1 MLANCLTGEVH
12 DYSRRRGIVHRGFA
26 FGTHVPGWDAQALC
40 DALERA
46 EKRKNSCI
54 ARDIEV
60 SLPQE
65 LDCAQRR
72 ALADAFADKVA
83 TRYDAPVGYAVHDPD
98 SRSDQRNVHGHFLL
112 ATRSLDEGGRLG
124 RKLRVLDDWTR
135 GPEEMVRLRLLWQ
148 GTCNEHLAR
157 AGLDVRIAMGR
168 LEEGEVRVP
177 HLGTKHTAIERKA
190 RERQGERL
198 ERTQRPVTEMV
209 SDGRCATQRGRRVA
223 DAAAQATPGR
233 VPAMLAPEAE
243 MQGCVLAFRARE
255 AAAALKRSATRPYR
269 TQPEE
274 KVSPGRPPRRP
285 RRERTPRPKRPPK
298 QHAARRKGMPSN
310 AVTALQRGSGSE
322 HPAPSPQTLGA
333 APRVSAGAP
342 EPSARIDVE
351 PRTQPL
357 PSVESTPTVAMLSP
371 SEPTVVSAPAVTAHP
386 PPSLRLEDEAR
397 RTPSRPLASPPP
409 RAEPA
414 RRVQAPPVSP
424 ERVREPRIELAAPP
438 RRSVLSRFFGRVLRE
453 KTPDDYLRRIRAQRE
468 RLERWAAELAQR
480 LEAARAEL
488 ERVVRETD
496 EALEKEKAERA
507 RREHEW
513 AEQEPLYLETRTR
526 LLQREG
532 LAAGEGWLKR
542 DAGLA
547 DGHASLPSLR
557 RLDPDV
563 ERAALDIIASEAR
576 RFALEPNERF
586 ALDIR
591 ARRYERHTRAMT
603 RALDRWRRHWK
614 KRGER
619 IVDRILDSD
628 TWSRLWQAH
637 QDQNRQ
643 WEAKRAVE
651 RDLERAHA
659 AAPLPRRHQQ
669 RPSTPQPASP
679 QPHKARD
686 DDIER

>member
-1 MLANCLTGEVH
+1 MLANCLTGEAH

-26 FGTHVPGWDAQALC
+26 FGAHAPGWDAQAFC

-46 EKRKNSCI
+46 EKRKNSTI
-54 ARDIEV
+54 ARDLEV

-72 ALADAFADKVA
+72 SLADAFADKVA

-98 SRSDQRNVHGHFLL
+98 SRSDPRNVHGHFLL
-112 ATRSLDEGGRLG
+112 ATRSLDEDGRLG
-124 RKLRVLDDWTR
+124 KKLRVLDDWTR

-148 GTCNEHLAR
+148 DTCNEHLAR

-223 DAAAQATPGR
+223 DAAALATPGR
-233 VPAMLAPEAE
+233 KPTMLKRDME
-243 MQGCVLAFRARE
+243 MEGSVLAFRARQAGE
-255 AAAALKRSATRPYR
+255 ELTRSATGAYR

-285 RRERTPRPKRPPK
+285 RRERTPRPKRPPR

-342 EPSARIDVE
+342 EPSARIDVD

-371 SEPTVVSAPAVTAHP
+371 SEPTVSAPAVTAHP

-397 RTPSRPLASPPP
+397 RTPSRPPAPPP

-414 RRVQAPPVSP
+414 RAVQAPPVSP
-424 ERVREPRIELAAPP
+424 ERVREPRITLAAPP
-438 RRSVLSRFFGRVLRE
+438 QRSFLGRFIGIVLRKE
-453 KTPDDYLRRIRAQRE
+453 TPDDHLRDVRAQCA
-468 RLERWAAELAQR
+468 RLGRRAAELAQR
-480 LEAARAEL
+480 LEAARAER
-488 ERVVRETD
+488 ERIAREDD
-496 EALEKEKAERA
+496 EALEKAEAERA
-507 RREHEW
+507 RRAREW
-513 AEQEPLYLETRTR
+513 AEQEPLHLKTHTR
-526 LLQREG
+526 LQREG
-532 LAAGEGWLKR
+532 LDAGAGWLKR
-542 DAGLA
+542 DAGRA
-547 DGHASLPSLR
+547 DGHASLPSLGH
-557 RLDPDV
+557 LDPEV
-563 ERAALDIIASEAR
+563 ERDALDLIAHEAR
-576 RFALEPNERF
+576 RFALQPDEKFQPN
-586 ALDIR
+586 AN
-591 ARRYERHTRAMT
+591 ARRYARYTRAMT
-603 RALDRWRRHWK
+603 KALDQWRRHWN
-614 KRGER
+614 RHGER

-637 QDQNRQ
+637 QLRQRQ
-643 WEAKRAVE
+643 WEEERTAKQAQE
-651 RDLERAHA
+651 RGRA
-659 AAPLPRRHQQ
+659 AAQLQ
-669 RPSTPQPASP
+669 RPLTPQRASP
-679 QPHKARD
+679 QPHKDRD
-686 DDIER
+686 DDIGR